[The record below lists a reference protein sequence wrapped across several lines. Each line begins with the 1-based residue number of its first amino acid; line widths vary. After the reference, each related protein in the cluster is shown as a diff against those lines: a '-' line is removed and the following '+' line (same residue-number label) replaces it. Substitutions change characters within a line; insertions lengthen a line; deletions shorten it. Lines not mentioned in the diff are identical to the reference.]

1 MASFAAIH
9 ARLSS
14 VFVSAAAPAG
24 AGACFSMFKRG
35 GFLRPPLNSAYS
47 IVQENLYFSST
58 FSLILPCFSGF
69 QGMAQPSLS
78 SPVLSSV
85 SFCQDP
91 PPCLYLSAL
100 FCFSVSAIQFIKVL
114 SGTQLKSAGGY
125 CIIPRIYYANTDTAT
140 DIIKECVHF

>member
-58 FSLILPCFSGF
+58 FSLIFPDFTLLFGVSGDGSAFCVLPGTVLCVFLPGSAALPVSVCSVLFFGF
-69 QGMAQPSLS
+69 CDTVYKSSLRYT
-78 SPVLSSV
+78 VEV
-85 SFCQDP
+85 RRWI
-91 PPCLYLSAL
+91 LY
-100 FCFSVSAIQFIKVL
+100 
-114 SGTQLKSAGGY
+114 
-125 CIIPRIYYANTDTAT
+125 NTSY
-140 DIIKECVHF
+140 ILCEY